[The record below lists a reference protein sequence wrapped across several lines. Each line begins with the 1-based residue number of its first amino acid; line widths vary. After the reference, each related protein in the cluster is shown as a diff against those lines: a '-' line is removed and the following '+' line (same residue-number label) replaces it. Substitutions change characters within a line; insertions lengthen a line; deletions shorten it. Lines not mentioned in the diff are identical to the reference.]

1 MYPWRLCMSN
11 FVYSKP
17 PLKMIVFHYLAILFP
32 LFFSLF
38 QLMYYG
44 VYNTTSAIQILSSPI
59 LIPYQVVVYLIPGI
73 ILAIVNKKFATF
85 DGSEESIEKMNKL
98 AITYMNVILGFP
110 ILINIITGFFVS
122 HINQLIGVE
131 LETVPMMLNNLGL
144 AFTFGTFFSMQALT
158 TYQQWLGWLPFQK
171 KYMMMPQKY
180 RMIVLTFFALAG
192 LFLTNFAVALIL
204 GEKNFTLDLYI
215 KDVLP
220 IAILSLISSL
230 FMIRTFADDTE
241 KTLHRVNHALE
252 LLAEKKYTF
261 DLLPTQA
268 REECGVLTNS
278 LNTFY
283 SETKSLLEK
292 LSVAIENTEISTDKM
307 GDEMSVAVESTASVT
322 ENIFKVVELS
332 GDQAKRLAVVS
343 EMITNIK
350 SALQKLDN
358 SIISQSTNVTESSA
372 AIEEMLANIASVTET
387 LKRNTEAVENLAD
400 SSEKGLEEVQE
411 TVGISDKML
420 SESEGLLEAS
430 AVIQSIAD
438 QTNLLAMNAAIEAA
452 HAGEAGKGF
461 AVVAD
466 EIRKLADDS
475 NVQGRTITNRLTV
488 LKQSILD
495 ISEKIQHV
503 EQQFDTIFQHAE
515 TVKNQE
521 TLVMSAMQE
530 QSAGS
535 SQILNAIHQIK
546 TITVTVQAEAESIL
560 SDSSTIVEKIDEL
573 SEKRS
578 ELNASVS
585 DMDANTAAIRKV
597 INVAKDLSNKNR
609 TEMHQL
615 AQQVE
620 GFTFENDSTD
630 LK

>member
-1 MYPWRLCMSN
+1 MSN

-17 PLKMIVFHYLAILFP
+17 PLKMIIFHYLAILFP

-44 VYNTTSAIQILSSPI
+44 VYNATSAVQILSSPI
-59 LIPYQVVVYLIPGI
+59 LIPYQVVVYFIPGI

-85 DGSEESIEKMNKL
+85 DGSDESISKMNKL
-98 AITYMNVILGFP
+98 AITYMNVILGLP

-144 AFTFGTFFSMQALT
+144 VFTFGTFFSMQALT
-158 TYQQWLGWLPFQK
+158 TYQRWLGWLPFQK

-180 RMIVLTFFALAG
+180 RMLVLTFLALSG

-204 GEKNFTLDLYI
+204 GEKNFTLGLYI

-230 FMIRTFADDTE
+230 FMIRTFALDTE
-241 KTLHRVNHALE
+241 KTLNRINHALE

-261 DLLPTQA
+261 DTLPTEA

-283 SETKSLLEK
+283 TETHDLLK
-292 LSVAIENTEISTDKM
+292 NLQGAIDNTEHTANKM
-307 GDEMSVAVESTASVT
+307 SDEMIEAVKNTSSVT

-332 GDQAKRLAVVS
+332 GDQARRLDVVT
-343 EMITNIK
+343 EMIESIQG
-350 SALQKLDN
+350 ALEKLDE
-358 SIISQSTNVTESSA
+358 SIISQSANVTQSSA
-372 AIEEMLANIASVTET
+372 AIEEMLANIVSVTET
-387 LKRNTEAVENLAD
+387 LKRNTATVNALAE
-400 SSEKGLEEVQE
+400 SSETGLDEVQE
-411 TVGISDKML
+411 TVGISEKML

-475 NVQGRTITNRLTV
+475 NVQGRSITNRLTI
-488 LKQSILD
+488 LKSSIIE
-495 ISEKIQHV
+495 ISEKIRHV
-503 EQQFDTIFQHAE
+503 EAQFDEIFKHAE
-515 TVKNQE
+515 NVKNQE
-521 TLVMSAMQE
+521 TLVMDAMQE

-535 SQILNAIHQIK
+535 SQILEAIHQIK
-546 TITVTVQAEAESIL
+546 VITVNVQSEAENIL
-560 SDSSTIVEKIDEL
+560 SDSTAIVGKIEEL
-573 SEKRS
+573 TEKRAS
-578 ELNASVS
+578 INAAVS
-585 DMDANTAAIRKV
+585 DMDSNTATIRKI
-597 INVAKDLSNKNR
+597 INSAKDLSNTNR
-609 TEMHQL
+609 VEMNKL
-615 AQQVE
+615 AKQVE
-620 GFTFENDSTD
+620 DFTFEE
-630 LK
+630 

>member
-1 MYPWRLCMSN
+1 MSN

-59 LIPYQVVVYLIPGI
+59 LIPYQVLVYLVPGI
-73 ILAIVNKKFATF
+73 ILLVVNKKFANF
-85 DGSEESIEKMNKL
+85 DGSEESIATMNKL
-98 AITYMNVILGFP
+98 AVIYMNVILGFP
-110 ILINIITGFFVS
+110 IIINIITGFFVS

-144 AFTFGTFFSMQALT
+144 VFTFGTFFSMQALT

-180 RMIVLTFFALAG
+180 RMIVLTFFALSG

-204 GEKNFTLDLYI
+204 GEKNFTLSLYI

-230 FMIRTFADDTE
+230 FMIRTFAVDTE
-241 KTLHRVNHALE
+241 KTLTRINHALE

-261 DLLPTQA
+261 DLLPTEA

-278 LNTFY
+278 LNIFY
-283 SETKSLLEK
+283 AETKTLLERLCK
-292 LSVAIENTEISTDKM
+292 AIDTTEISTNKM
-307 GDEMSVAVESTASVT
+307 SDEMALAVQSTSSVT

-332 GDQAKRLAVVS
+332 TDQAKRLEIVTELIIS
-343 EMITNIK
+343 IK
-350 SALQKLDN
+350 AALQKLDE

-372 AIEEMLANIASVTET
+372 AIEEMLANISSVTET
-387 LKRNTEAVENLAD
+387 LKRNTEAVTILAE
-400 SSEKGLEEVQE
+400 SSERGLEEVQE
-411 TVGISDKML
+411 TVGISEKML

-475 NVQGRTITNRLTV
+475 NVQGRSITNRLTV

-503 EQQFDTIFQHAE
+503 EEQFDAIFQQAE

-521 TLVMSAMQE
+521 TLVMDAMQE

-535 SQILNAIHQIK
+535 SQILDAIHQIK
-546 TITVTVQAEAESIL
+546 FITDTVQTEAENIL
-560 SDSSTIVEKIDEL
+560 GDSTTIVTKIDEL
-573 SEKRS
+573 TEKRS
-578 ELNASVS
+578 SINAAVS
-585 DMDANTAAIRKV
+585 DMDANTAAIRK
-597 INVAKDLSNKNR
+597 IIGVAKDLSNTNR
-609 TEMHQL
+609 VEMHKL
-615 AQQVE
+615 AVQIE
-620 GFTFENDSTD
+620 SFTFNEEE
-630 LK
+630 